1 MAASFQASAMLL
13 PRASCTSIWRNLAMI
28 CSELNLFFGTL
39 NSLVPGEFS
48 QSTWSNSTQS
58 GHLDFING
66 AVAKIESWTTGPDR
80 RCIMLNEGLEICRTV

>member
-28 CSELNLFFGTL
+28 GSELNLFFGTS

-48 QSTWSNSTQS
+48 QST
-58 GHLDFING
+58 
-66 AVAKIESWTTGPDR
+66 
-80 RCIMLNEGLEICRTV
+80 